1 MTNSSLDNSEQRPT
15 EQATVPHNVF
25 LHVTE
30 TDNIVAEQSKT
41 ENYEIEAQNT
51 RKIKRNYMQF

>member
-15 EQATVPHNVF
+15 EQATVPH
-25 LHVTE
+25 VTE
-30 TDNIVAEQSKT
+30 TDIIVAEQSKT